1 MKGWGRKQG
10 DVAGRA
16 ADVMAM
22 ETHRGDPRRDRTA
35 PTLPR
40 NRMPHGWDA
49 SKPLYAATVPGWG
62 LQYRCEG
69 RDERDEEI
77 QDTSMEEADARGCRD
92 LEGARWMWFGDAPHR
107 PPKGPYRTDE
117 LLRKLD
123 RKEAYLDQLV
133 VEDKGRSPLPM
144 FKLFVRLEEE
154 RWSRTRRDSSMERR
168 ERREPEERRSRWPRA
183 SSDPR
188 EERKRS
194 RSRSRD
200 RERHRHRES
209 DIDRHRHRE
218 RERSNS
224 SRRLS
229 AEPDRRHP
237 HEHVDQRWT
246 PELKK
251 ERQEP
256 EEDGEINRDQPY
268 ARADLVDKDLH
279 QQVQVRLQTLME
291 RIPVPC
297 DPQQIVLEQISK
309 GLARLEKYSDFDFQG
324 SGYCEFAA
332 RGTKTSIR
340 EEKGLLA
347 SAGIVAP
354 GLTPVID
361 KSGASTVEGTPG
373 PPSATPG
380 EGVQGTLIPDA
391 ELAMYKP
398 DSESSSESEKSD
410 VSWSE
415 RPSKG
420 ASAQGATPGGHRRM
434 GDSQPRKDQLD
445 SHTQSATPEKTRM
458 EKRAEKA
465 KKRQRLADLRG
476 DPTMGEW
483 FYFGWDLR
491 EHGPYQY
498 VEVLDFVKGGTIPP
512 GLSIH
517 RKEDD
522 LWLQV
527 FSNTSPPSKEDLCLD
542 MQEVL
547 KVQES
552 TKANKLE
559 DIDEWFEREAQL
571 AENGCVEEEAP
582 RVRAPP
588 QFKARYCGK
597 LQELLLRACRRHFVE
612 RAIDRRLAKVRETLK
627 QKSQVQ
633 RQTTPK
639 AAGGQDKNVA
649 TLGKLPPLPRV
660 KEENVQSTVGKTP
673 PQTKVGEG
681 SNSERGASGDAGA
694 GSQGKIQALLKKEA
708 DLVAEELEPLVNNL
722 SRADVNGF
730 FQEPVTDDI
739 APDYASVIKEPMDF
753 ARIKDKL
760 HKDMYPKGL
769 KGLEAVRKDVTLMFR
784 NCMVYNP
791 ESTEYHQEAKRLLRH
806 AEAAFNRLEKKI
818 QKDML
823 RYR

>member
-1 MKGWGRKQG
+1 V
-10 DVAGRA
+10 DVAVR
-16 ADVMAM
+16 VMAM
-22 ETHRGDPRRDRTA
+22 ETHRGDARRDRTA
-35 PTLPR
+35 PALPR
-40 NRMPHGWDA
+40 NRVPHGWDP
-49 SKPLYAATVPGWG
+49 SKPLYVATVPGWA
-62 LQYRCEG
+62 LQH
-69 RDERDEEI
+69 
-77 QDTSMEEADARGCRD
+77 RD
-92 LEGARWMWFGDAPHR
+92 LEEARWMWFGDVPNR

-117 LLRKLD
+117 MLRKLD

-154 RWSRTRRDSSMERR
+154 RWNRTRRDSSLDRR

-194 RSRSRD
+194 RSRGRD
-200 RERHRHRES
+200 RSRERHQHRDSE
-209 DIDRHRHRE
+209 IE
-218 RERSNS
+218 RYRYRYGEKEKERSS

-237 HEHVDQRWT
+237 HEHANKRWT
-246 PELKK
+246 PERKK
-251 ERQEP
+251 ENQEP
-256 EEDGEINRDQPY
+256 GEDGEINRDQSY
-268 ARADLVDKDLH
+268 AKVDHVDKDLH
-279 QQVQVRLQTLME
+279 QQVQLRLQTLME

-332 RGTKTSIR
+332 RGAKTSIR

-361 KSGASTVEGTPG
+361 KSRASTMEGTPR
-373 PPSATPG
+373 PPNTTPG
-380 EGVQGTLIPDA
+380 ERGQGTGVPDA

-398 DSESSSESEKSD
+398 ESESSSESEKSN

-420 ASAQGATPGGHRRM
+420 ASAQGATPGQHRRM
-434 GDSQPRKDQLD
+434 GDSQPGDD
-445 SHTQSATPEKTRM
+445 HPHNHAQSVTPEKTRT

-498 VEVLDFVKGGTIPP
+498 VEVLNFVKGGTIPP

-547 KVQES
+547 KVQDS
-552 TKANKLE
+552 VKANKLE

-571 AENGCVEEEAP
+571 AESGCMEKEAL

-612 RAIDRRLAKVRETLK
+612 RAIDRRLAKARETLK
-627 QKSQVQ
+627 QHTQVQ

-639 AAGGQDKNVA
+639 AVGGQDKSVA

-660 KEENVQSTVGKTP
+660 KEENVQSTVGTTP
-673 PQTKVGEG
+673 PQTKVGAGPNGEKG
-681 SNSERGASGDAGA
+681 TSGDAGA

-708 DLVAEELEPLVNNL
+708 DLVAEELGPLVNDL
-722 SRADVNGF
+722 AQADVNAF

-753 ARIKDKL
+753 AKIKDKL
-760 HKDMYPKGL
+760 QKGVYPKGL
-769 KGLEAVRKDVTLMFR
+769 KGLESVRKDVTLMFQ

-791 ESTEYHQEAKRLLRH
+791 ESTEYHQEAKRLIRH
-806 AEAAFNRLEKKI
+806 SEAAFNRLEKKV

-823 RYR
+823 RLR